1 MMIAL
6 GKKQIS
12 RVVPGTS
19 AHGIYTGAI
28 KPGDNLIDRI
38 ICSVRGNPHV
48 GYGFKNGDVVC
59 ITEAVVAYYQQNFC
73 TYDQI
78 AADWEYKTGGAEEAV
93 VLVGL
98 PSRNRGSWLKGI
110 LKAAS
115 LKKVTLVF
123 GYPRDEQ
130 GNSFFPDDA
139 TMHQKLKGVNTSEE
153 VFNYEGF
160 CERFGKPCHRFT
172 GKDYPE
178 WYMEMCKEAGVEVQ
192 ILFCNNYSRIK
203 EYTACDTYLV
213 GRVHDREIVADQL
226 REMGIQKVLTLANL
240 MNESVDG
247 SGYNPEFGLLGCN
260 HASEN
265 MIKLFPRDCHAF
277 AKKMQRVI
285 QYRTGKKVEV
295 MVYGDGA
302 FKDPVGQIWELAD
315 PVVSPGYTDG
325 LVGDKTG
332 QVKAKKIIGE
342 NLQMSSEELTKMI
355 RDAAAKSK
363 GAEDLAE
370 NNALGTTPRRITD
383 IYGSLADL
391 VSGSGDALTP
401 VVLIRDHSKN
411 EVDITRFDKSAFALG
426 AVAAT
431 VAAAGVAAAYK
442 WFVKN

>member
-1 MMIAL
+1 MSKLIQ
-6 GKKQIS
+6 KPPF
-12 RVVPGTS
+12 RVVPGTT
-19 AHGIYTGAI
+19 AYGIYTGAI
-28 KPGDNLIDRI
+28 KPGDNLIDKVIR
-38 ICSVRGNPHV
+38 SVRGNPHA
-48 GYGFKNGDVVC
+48 GNNFKDGDVVC

-73 TYDQI
+73 TYEQV
-78 AADWEYKTGGAEEAV
+78 AADWEYKTGGVEEAV

-98 PSRNRGSWLKGI
+98 LSRNRGSWLKGI

-115 LKKVTLVF
+115 LKKVILVF

-130 GNSFFPDDA
+130 GNSFFPDEA

-153 VFNYEGF
+153 VFNHKEF

-172 GKDYPE
+172 GKNYPE
-178 WYMEMCKEAGVEVQ
+178 WYMEMCQEAGVEVQ

-226 REMGIQKVLTLANL
+226 REMGIQKVLTLADL
-240 MNESVDG
+240 MTESVDG

-260 HASEN
+260 HTSEN
-265 MIKLFPRDCHAF
+265 TIKLFPRDCHAF
-277 AKKMQRVI
+277 AKQVQKMI
-285 QYRTGKKVEV
+285 YYRTGKKVEV

-332 QVKAKKIIGE
+332 QVKAKKLIGE
-342 NLQMSSEELTKMI
+342 NLHKSSEELTQMI
-355 RDAAAKSK
+355 RDAATKSK
-363 GAEDLAE
+363 GAVDLAE

-401 VVLIRDHSKN
+401 VVLIRDHSKH
-411 EVDITRFDKSAFALG
+411 EVNITRFDKSAFALG
-426 AVAAT
+426 AVTAT
-431 VAAAGVAAAYK
+431 VVAAVVAVACK
-442 WFVKN
+442 RLVKN